1 MAPRKRHIEPAAESK
16 DHGNKF
22 CGLRADAS
30 PTDSDQGHWLEY
42 QRRAEQRDKLV
53 KRRAPLCFA
62 FIHKADGMPLERRM
76 LFRLSEIADLHATAP
91 PALSPDPV
99 RRAEILEVLRL
110 AIQRGE
116 FIDAKGRSRIRN
128 LHPSPLSELRF
139 DPHSARDAELFP
151 GLASHLWVSRRDVA
165 AWFNRRKF
173 DVPSALQTAAPA
185 PSVAQE
191 SGAILAESCAA
202 QGQPQVAPENPEQS
216 SAPEHAQKPT
226 EQKAWRA
233 KPGERSLSRAETA
246 VLRAVNALW
255 PHGDLEY
262 KAKARDKAIR
272 TWMTDKPSHPASTR
286 VIQRTLKIIHF
297 N

>member
-53 KRRAPLCFA
+53 KRRAPLYFA

-76 LFRLSEIADLHATAP
+76 LFRLSEIADLHATVP

-99 RRAEILEVLRL
+99 RRAEILVALRL

-116 FIDAKGRSRIRN
+116 FVDASGRSRIRN

-139 DPHSARDAELFP
+139 DPHSARDSERFP
-151 GLASHLWVSRRDVA
+151 ELASHLWVNHRDIVAWFDRRNLKLPAALQRDV
-165 AWFNRRKF
+165 
-173 DVPSALQTAAPA
+173 PPA
-185 PSVAQE
+185 PWWAPNSAGDDLSMVRKRIRAHSVVLGKPHKRKRKRRTGFGYAIADAPLLDRMEDLVE
-191 SGAILAESCAA
+191 SGTATSVYSAALMVAGDAKGANTLHES
-202 QGQPQVAPENPEQS
+202 
-216 SAPEHAQKPT
+216 
-226 EQKAWRA
+226 
-233 KPGERSLSRAETA
+233 
-246 VLRAVNALW
+246 
-255 PHGDLEY
+255 
-262 KAKARDKAIR
+262 KARRLERRYRARKR
-272 TWMTDKPSHPASTR
+272 MRKSPG
-286 VIQRTLKIIHF
+286 
-297 N
+297 